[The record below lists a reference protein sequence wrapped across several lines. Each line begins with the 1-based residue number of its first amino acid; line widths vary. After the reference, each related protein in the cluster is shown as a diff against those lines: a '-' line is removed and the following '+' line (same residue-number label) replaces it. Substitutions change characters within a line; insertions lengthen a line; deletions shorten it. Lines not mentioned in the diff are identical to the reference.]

1 MKAKGDF
8 KNVITEYF
16 RFQNTSLKFKVKLE
30 ETLETV
36 PAQYSLNHIYLNSKT
51 FANIVSCP
59 YADVLH
65 RKTQQLFFVEYLWWM
80 LQRI

>member
-36 PAQYSLNHIYLNSKT
+36 PGQYSLNHIYLNSKT
-51 FANIVSCP
+51 FANIMSCS
-59 YADVLH
+59 
-65 RKTQQLFFVEYLWWM
+65 KFQLGA
-80 LQRI
+80 